1 MIIKL
6 FRRFKDNIV
15 QITELL
21 VLIVAFL
28 FPHIIDVNGMFSL
41 YIASNT
47 IDPNNAVL
55 YYILQCSNWI
65 IGLACFF
72 FVWWIPIRKYN
83 RENVTMNRENVY
95 HSYTY
100 FWYWFSAS
108 ILDIRRCNLKN
119 VPLYMQIKLVV
130 NDLFSEY
137 PLDEKEYPETDGEVK
152 IEKKNIRQGITPKE
166 INVIIEDTYAIEHK
180 QIPRSKSMLPT
191 VSIYRERNG
200 ENSRHYS
207 KKLVATVS
215 SEIRNLPEDIIVNL
229 FATLNPMNS
238 LYISRGAFAMA
249 DRGNIKHL
257 YVYQQSSKTGRRFDE
272 RRKKI
277 Y

>member
-1 MIIKL
+1 ML
-6 FRRFKDNIV
+6 
-15 QITELL
+15 
-21 VLIVAFL
+21 
-28 FPHIIDVNGMFSL
+28 
-41 YIASNT
+41 
-47 IDPNNAVL
+47 
-55 YYILQCSNWI
+55 
-65 IGLACFF
+65 
-72 FVWWIPIRKYN
+72 
-83 RENVTMNRENVY
+83 
-95 HSYTY
+95 
-100 FWYWFSAS
+100 
-108 ILDIRRCNLKN
+108 
-119 VPLYMQIKLVV
+119 
-130 NDLFSEY
+130 
-137 PLDEKEYPETDGEVK
+137 
-152 IEKKNIRQGITPKE
+152 
-166 INVIIEDTYAIEHK
+166 IEHK

-207 KKLVATVS
+207 KKLVVTVS
-215 SEIRNLPEDIIVNL
+215 SEIRNLPDDIIVNL